1 VPKNLKRY
9 YGAKDLH
16 FVTFS
21 CFHRLPLLASARSR
35 NLFLEVLESTRL
47 SYRLVI
53 VGYVVMPEHVHLLVD
68 EPQRSNLS
76 TAIKALKQ
84 SVSRRLL
91 GAGCPTRA
99 GFARVGVT
107 NRFWQARFYD
117 FNVWTE
123 KKRIEKLRYMHR
135 NPVVRGLVEKP
146 EQWRWSSFRHYA
158 YREAG
163 PLQVNAIFTPKWA
176 RAKAAAKR

>member
-1 VPKNLKRY
+1 MPKNLKRY

-21 CFHRLPLLASARSR
+21 CVHRLPLLASARSR

-99 GFARVGVT
+99 GFARVG
-107 NRFWQARFYD
+107 
-117 FNVWTE
+117 
-123 KKRIEKLRYMHR
+123 I
-135 NPVVRGLVEKP
+135 G
-146 EQWRWSSFRHYA
+146 
-158 YREAG
+158 
-163 PLQVNAIFTPKWA
+163 
-176 RAKAAAKR
+176 